1 MITQKSVCLCV
12 HLEKCLCAYLE
23 KCVCWCVHV
32 CVCHFV
38 SVFVNSLLENCV
50 YVLVLVFLS

>member
-1 MITQKSVCLCV
+1 MLTQKSVCLCV
-12 HLEKCLCAYLE
+12 HLEKCVCAYLE

-38 SVFVNSLLENCV
+38 SVFVNSLLEKCV